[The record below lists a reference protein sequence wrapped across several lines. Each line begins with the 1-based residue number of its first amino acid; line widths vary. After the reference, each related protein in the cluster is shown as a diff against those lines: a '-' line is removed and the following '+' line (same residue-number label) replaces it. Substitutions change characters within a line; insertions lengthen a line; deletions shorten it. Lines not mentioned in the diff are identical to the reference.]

1 MDFKFLADS
10 IRNIIV
16 DPIKAWDTIHSED
29 KKTKYLKIN
38 LILPLTALAAVS
50 AFLGSY
56 YFINTGLT
64 NAYSV
69 LASIK
74 YFILYYLVIYCTTLI
89 IKEIAK
95 AMNLGM
101 DLDLSFKLVAYS
113 AIPFLLCQILSR
125 VFESFIFINILALYG
140 LYVFWVGVEEMLDP
154 AEQKKIPLLI
164 AATVTFI
171 VLFYSADWILSAVI
185 DKLYFAFF
193 A

>member
-10 IRNIIV
+10 IKNIIV

-29 KKTKYLKIN
+29 KKTIYLKIN

-69 LASIK
+69 LAGIK
-74 YFILYYLVIYCTTLI
+74 YFILYYLVIYFTTLI

-95 AMNLGM
+95 AMGLSM
-101 DLDLSFKLVAYS
+101 DSNLSFTLVAYS

-125 VFESFIFINILALYG
+125 VFESFIFINVLALYG
-140 LYVFWVGVEEMLDP
+140 LYVFWVGVEEILDP
-154 AEQKKIPLLI
+154 VEQKKIPLLI
-164 AATVTFI
+164 AAAVTFV
-171 VLFYSADWILSAVI
+171 VLFYSADWILSAI
-185 DKLYFAFF
+185 TDKLYFAFF

>member
-29 KKTKYLKIN
+29 RKTKYLKIN

-64 NAYSV
+64 NAYSI
-69 LASIK
+69 LAGIK
-74 YFILYYLVIYCTTLI
+74 YFILYHLVIYFTILI

-95 AMNLGM
+95 AMNLSM
-101 DLDLSFKLVAYS
+101 DLNLSFNLVAYS

-125 VFESFIFINILALYG
+125 VFESFIFINVLALYG

-154 AEQKKIPLLI
+154 AEKKKIPLLL
-164 AATVTFI
+164 AATATFV

>member
-29 KKTKYLKIN
+29 KKTIYLKIN

-74 YFILYYLVIYCTTLI
+74 YFILYHLVIYFTILI

-101 DLDLSFKLVAYS
+101 DLDHSFKLVAYS

-125 VFESFIFINILALYG
+125 VFESFIFINVLALYG
-140 LYVFWVGVEEMLDP
+140 LYVFWVGMEEMIDP
-154 AEQKKIPLLI
+154 AEHKKIPFMI
-164 AATVTFI
+164 AAAVTFI
-171 VLFYSADWILSAVI
+171 ALFYSADWILSAII

>member
-29 KKTKYLKIN
+29 RKTKYLNIN
-38 LILPLTALAAVS
+38 LILPLTVLAAVS

-64 NAYSV
+64 NVYSV
-69 LASIK
+69 MAGIK
-74 YFILYYLVIYCTTLI
+74 YFILYYLVIYCTALI
-89 IKEIAK
+89 LAEITK
-95 AMNLGM
+95 VMNLGS
-101 DLDLSFKLVAYS
+101 DRNLSFNLVAYS
-113 AIPFLLCQILSR
+113 AIPFLICQILSR
-125 VFESFIFINILALYG
+125 IFESFIFINVLALYG
-140 LYVFWVGVEEMLDP
+140 LYVFWVGMEEMIDP
-154 AEQKKIPLLI
+154 EEQKKIPLLI
-164 AATVTFI
+164 AAALTFV
-171 VLFYSADWILSAVI
+171 VLFYSTDWILSAII